1 MSDRSITELIRLD
14 CDGELDQEQARQ
26 LQRHLQEHPEDRKLV
41 ESERRLRE
49 RVGIVITAA
58 CSSAPADLAE
68 RIRQGFDTVKAD
80 DETEPGG
87 YSFARWLQ
95 GPRRANVYAVAASLV
110 LVAGAVLFGILGPQ
124 IDDRPTRAGQAIEA
138 AASVAGE
145 HVATTGSDGG
155 RLAASM
161 IAYTSLGEAQRMMDR
176 HLEVAPTVFDLG
188 DAGYE
193 FVGAMEC
200 DVPHCE
206 RGCHFLYR
214 RQDSRPGLVSLHIV
228 PDYGQFDL
236 GEGQPFEG
244 ELPLDS
250 TLFPK
255 NSGCPQDVIMF
266 SDGRL
271 VFLVVMCVS
280 EDAMNV
286 VRAMQGQLLHTDV
299 DAP

>member
-1 MSDRSITELIRLD
+1 MSDRSIPELIRLD
-14 CDGELDQEQARQ
+14 CDGELDQAQARQ
-26 LQRHLQEHPEDRKLV
+26 LQRHLQAHPEDRKLV
-41 ESERRLRE
+41 ETERRLRE
-49 RVGIVITAA
+49 RVGIVMTAA
-58 CSSAPADLAE
+58 CPSAPADLAE
-68 RIRQGFDTVKAD
+68 RIRHRLETDEAD
-80 DETEPGG
+80 VEAEPAG
-87 YSFARWLQ
+87 YAFAQWLR

-145 HVATTGSDGG
+145 HVATTGSDG
-155 RLAASM
+155 AM
-161 IAYTSLGEAQRMMDR
+161 ITYSSLGEAQRLMED
-176 HLEVAPTVFDLG
+176 HLDAALTVFDLG

-193 FVGAMEC
+193 FVGAKAC

-214 RQDSRPGLVSLHIV
+214 RQDRRPGLVSLHIV

-236 GEGQPFEG
+236 SEGQPFKG
-244 ELPLDS
+244 RLPLNS

-266 SDGRL
+266 SDGKL

-286 VRAMQGQLLHTDV
+286 VWAMQGQLRHTDL

>member
-26 LQRHLQEHPEDRKLV
+26 LQRHLQAHPEDRKLL

-49 RVGIVITAA
+49 RVGIVMTAA
-58 CSSAPADLAE
+58 CQSAPADLAE
-68 RIRQGFDTVKAD
+68 RVRHRL
-80 DETEPGG
+80 ETAEAEAEPAG

-124 IDDRPTRAGQAIEA
+124 IDDHPTRAAAKQASEA
-138 AASVAGE
+138 AASIAEE
-145 HVATTGSDGG
+145 HVVTASDGG
-155 RLAASM
+155 QLPASM
-161 IAYTSLGEAQRMMDR
+161 IAYTSPTEAQRLMER
-176 HLEVAPTVFDLG
+176 HLNVALAVFDLE
-188 DAGYE
+188 DVGYE

-200 DVPHCE
+200 NVPHCE
-206 RGCHFLYR
+206 RGCHLLYR
-214 RQDSRPGLVSLHIV
+214 RQDNLPGLVSLHIV
-228 PDYGQFDL
+228 PDYRQFDL
-236 GEGQPFEG
+236 SEGQPFRG

-250 TLFPK
+250 RLFPK
-255 NSGCPQDVIMF
+255 NPGCPQDVIMF
-266 SDGRL
+266 SDGEL

-280 EDAMNV
+280 QDTMNV
-286 VRAMQGQLLHTDV
+286 LHAMQGQLLHTDV